1 MLIGLLLIQAIHQTS
16 FFMIIVLVKRT
27 LEMILALILC
37 VQIAQIWPQKGK
49 RLALMIRN
57 LLKCRLISKCH
68 EYIPFFYGIC

>member
-49 RLALMIRN
+49 RLALMI
-57 LLKCRLISKCH
+57 KK
-68 EYIPFFYGIC
+68 FVKM